1 MSSFIIE
8 GGRKLKGEINIS
20 GSKNAALPILATA
33 ILNPNKV
40 TFYNVPNIEDV
51 RTTIRIL
58 KCLGCKVTSKYGKIT
73 VCSQNIK
80 NNEIPKELME
90 KARSTIVLVGALLG
104 RFGKACFYNP
114 GGCNIGERPID
125 LHLSGFKKLGVTI
138 TNENGRIECKTS
150 KLIPNKIYLNIPSVG
165 ATENIILTSVLIK
178 GITNIYN
185 PAKEP
190 EIRDLVNCLNKMGA
204 KIYGVGTN
212 KITIIGVEKLKS
224 TSYRIMP
231 DRIEAGT
238 YLSAAAITGGKIKI
252 NNVNPQD
259 LWNYLLKLKQTGCK
273 ISLNGNSIKLIAPK
287 VLKATN
293 ISTGFYPEF
302 PTDLQSI
309 FTTIM
314 CCAKGISIVKENIF
328 ENRFLYCEE
337 LKKLGAN
344 IEKEDN
350 TIKVYGTSKLIGDVV
365 KCNDLRGGASL
376 ILAALSA
383 KGITKILNIENV
395 FRGYENIEEK
405 LKKLGANIKK
415 G

>member
-150 KLIPNKIYLNIPSVG
+150 KLIPI
-165 ATENIILTSVLIK
+165 
-178 GITNIYN
+178 
-185 PAKEP
+185 
-190 EIRDLVNCLNKMGA
+190 
-204 KIYGVGTN
+204 
-212 KITIIGVEKLKS
+212 
-224 TSYRIMP
+224 
-231 DRIEAGT
+231 
-238 YLSAAAITGGKIKI
+238 
-252 NNVNPQD
+252 
-259 LWNYLLKLKQTGCK
+259 
-273 ISLNGNSIKLIAPK
+273 
-287 VLKATN
+287 
-293 ISTGFYPEF
+293 
-302 PTDLQSI
+302 
-309 FTTIM
+309 
-314 CCAKGISIVKENIF
+314 
-328 ENRFLYCEE
+328 
-337 LKKLGAN
+337 
-344 IEKEDN
+344 
-350 TIKVYGTSKLIGDVV
+350 
-365 KCNDLRGGASL
+365 
-376 ILAALSA
+376 
-383 KGITKILNIENV
+383 
-395 FRGYENIEEK
+395 
-405 LKKLGANIKK
+405 
-415 G
+415 